1 LLSYKTVEYPGS
13 YSVKDDSQRTI
24 AKIIPRQKTVFVGLR
39 VTTLPPAA
47 SVVAPAGFEL
57 AFAFRGLYQGC
68 CEGWIPDL
76 IPRFR
81 KLWLEK

>member
-1 LLSYKTVEYPGS
+1 ML
-13 YSVKDDSQRTI
+13 SQRSET
-24 AKIIPRQKTVFVGLR
+24 GWLDW
-39 VTTLPPAA
+39 AA

-68 CEGWIPDL
+68 CEGWIPEL

-81 KLWLEK
+81 ELWLEK